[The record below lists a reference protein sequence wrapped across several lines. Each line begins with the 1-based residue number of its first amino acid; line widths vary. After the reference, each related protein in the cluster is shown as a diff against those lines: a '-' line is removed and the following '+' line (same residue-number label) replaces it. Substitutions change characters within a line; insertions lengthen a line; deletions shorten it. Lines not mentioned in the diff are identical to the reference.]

1 MLRPTTDGW
10 IDLRHQLGSQEWGKD
25 TTILVE
31 IRIVPRTADMPLVV
45 DDSRSCTWVPRS
57 SNNPPC
63 VGAVSRLPT
72 EPTDPAASLSLR
84 FDTMLTTLFVGED
97 TFDNVSAPF
106 ISAVQTL
113 PKYTTLTQD
122 MKVMTQ
128 RWNSQTWS
136 GEKLALSV

>member
-1 MLRPTTDGW
+1 
-10 IDLRHQLGSQEWGKD
+10 
-25 TTILVE
+25 
-31 IRIVPRTADMPLVV
+31 
-45 DDSRSCTWVPRS
+45 
-57 SNNPPC
+57 
-63 VGAVSRLPT
+63 
-72 EPTDPAASLSLR
+72 
-84 FDTMLTTLFVGED
+84 MLTTLFVGED

-136 GEKLALSV
+136 GEKLARTV